1 VDFFEYLAKEDQ
13 NLLVSLHTHRR
24 ELNLFDELDCLYQE
38 LIDAIQATNN
48 ITAEEWLA
56 ALLMRVHHQLYS
68 STASFFKCHL
78 SESFASTRIAI
89 DATLSAYKIFLDP
102 NTAQDFVDTN
112 KKFKFIKS
120 HIEKER
126 KRDSSRYPLA
136 PQLIEFH
143 EVCSEYGAHC
153 DSSSFIHKLDPRVEN
168 LVYNCFQNL
177 TEEDF
182 KKYFKTILFCFLYMF
197 KIFSQ
202 GFSIQLKID
211 KSKWLSQIDNLEAK
225 LHL

>member
-1 VDFFEYLAKEDQ
+1 MDFFEYLAKEDQ
-13 NLLVSLHTHRR
+13 NFLVSLYTHRR

-38 LIDAIQATNN
+38 LIDAIQATKD

-68 STASFFKCHL
+68 STASFFKCHI

-89 DATLSAYKIFLDP
+89 DATLSAYKIFSAP
-102 NTAQDFVDTN
+102 NTAQGFVDMN
-112 KKFKFIKS
+112 GEFKFIKN
-120 HIEKER
+120 HIKEER
-126 KRDSSRYPLA
+126 KKDSSRYPLA
-136 PQLIEFH
+136 PRLIKFH
-143 EVCSEYGAHC
+143 EVYSKYGAHC
-153 DSSSFIHKLDPRVEN
+153 DSSSFIDRLDLKVDN
-168 LVYNCFQNL
+168 LVYNYFQNL

-182 KKYFKTILFCFLYMF
+182 KKYFKTILFSFLDMF

-202 GFSIQLKID
+202 GFSVQFKID